1 MLNPEQI
8 AQLEKLIRQEQIIR
22 TICMSIDQL
31 IEDHKR
37 NMPAGTIKEL
47 KQTISTLQTITAN
60 TLETVVEMH
69 DK

>member
-22 TICMSIDQL
+22 TICMSIEQL

-37 NMPAGTIKEL
+37 SMTAGTIAEL
-47 KQTISTLQTITAN
+47 KQTIGILNTITAN